1 MIPYTLHPEAEA
13 EIDATAAVYE
23 AQRRGLGASLIAAIE
38 RAVSFLRTYPQAGAP
53 IGGSY
58 RRVLVRRFPYAVIYR
73 LDPDGAFIVAVAHV
87 RRRPGYWRHRV

>member
-38 RAVSFLRTYPQAGAP
+38 RAVSFLRTYPEAGAP

-73 LDPDGAFIVAVAHV
+73 VEAGSLHIVAIADL
-87 RRRPGYWRHRV
+87 RRKSGDRRHRE

>member
-38 RAVSFLRTYPQAGAP
+38 GAVSFLRTYPEAGAP

-87 RRRPGYWRHRV
+87 RRRPGYWRRRV